1 MVKILE
7 ETNRISFGKLA
18 RRVPKLR
25 YVSEIEERRLAT
37 RTSHPAFEEVNPIS
51 GRFGDFF
58 WFRTWVLGPHLAQPV
73 KKRGPRDFI
82 DV

>member
-25 YVSEIEERRLAT
+25 YVSEIELAK
-37 RTSHPAFEEVNPIS
+37 I
-51 GRFGDFF
+51 GD
-58 WFRTWVLGPHLAQPV
+58 TYKATAV
-73 KKRGPRDFI
+73 
-82 DV
+82 

>member
-25 YVSEIEERRLAT
+25 YVSEIED
-37 RTSHPAFEEVNPIS
+37 PKI
-51 GRFGDFF
+51 GD
-58 WFRTWVLGPHLAQPV
+58 TYQPPGV
-73 KKRGPRDFI
+73 
-82 DV
+82 